1 MIVKS
6 VAAFANGQGGTLLIG
21 VADDGEILGLESDY
35 SGLGDIDRDKF
46 ELHLRNVLNNH
57 FGVALVTTKLHIRFH
72 SVADKDV
79 CQIDITPCAEP
90 ILVKFPDKNGQLL
103 ERFYVR
109 SGNSSQELSK
119 ADMLAYIK
127 ERTLR
132 NGETSY
138 EKAHGMP
145 VK

>member
-1 MIVKS
+1 
-6 VAAFANGQGGTLLIG
+6 
-21 VADDGEILGLESDY
+21 VADNGEILGLESDY
-35 SGLGDIDRDKF
+35 AGLGDIDRDKF

-57 FGVALVTTKLHIRFH
+57 FGAALVTTKMEICFYA
-72 SVADKDV
+72 VADKDV

-90 ILVKFPDKNGQLL
+90 LLVKFPDKNGQPQ

-119 ADMLAYIK
+119 GDMLAYIK

-132 NGETSY
+132 NGCGAELR
-138 EKAHGMP
+138 ECAVPRPRPLGP
-145 VK
+145 ARGQVPLWL